1 MTGSSS
7 TEKRSLRSNYG
18 SAQKLNK
25 IIFDFDTSVT
35 INYNEKLLITT
46 TEAVPARLADS
57 LDVSLS
63 KSKKARALA
72 VPPPAS
78 PSPVPLVAKNL
89 NGGGSNSSSN
99 PEVPIKVGSNAFEL
113 FTYRDFQT
121 GRRRAA
127 DPLTYKSFEA
137 YHMFLERAE
146 RRTQT
151 SERERHANEV
161 ERLTTLLDDLE
172 GPDWRRKLLEVTAIV
187 NPNDRTELELKRERT
202 LDELRVYIAKY
213 QATRS
218 AERRLKRLKQQRER
232 RGGTGGKAECDEDP
246 GVDDFGSA
254 LDSDSDEDAYF
265 YEYVYDLP
273 SKNAIGGR
281 GQGDRKR
288 AFGVELPEMKRVD
301 FKLPEEWK
309 RKNRR

>member
-1 MTGSSS
+1 MAGSSS

-35 INYNEKLLITT
+35 INYHEKLLITTT
-46 TEAVPARLADS
+46 TEAVPARLASDGS
-57 LDVSLS
+57 VP
-63 KSKKARALA
+63 KNKNAGALA
-72 VPPPAS
+72 DLP
-78 PSPVPLVAKNL
+78 PVPLVAKTL
-89 NGGGSNSSSN
+89 NGGGSSSSN
-99 PEVPIKVGSNAFEL
+99 STSNSKAPIKVGSNAFEL

-127 DPLTYKSFEA
+127 DPLTYKPFEA
-137 YHMFLERAE
+137 YHTFLERAE

-151 SERERHANEV
+151 SERERHANEL

-187 NPNDRTELELKRERT
+187 NPNDRLELELKRERT

-232 RGGTGGKAECDEDP
+232 RGGKPGHDEDP
-246 GVDDFGSA
+246 GVDDFGPA
-254 LDSDSDEDAYF
+254 LDSDSDEDAYV

-273 SKNAIGGR
+273 NKLAND
-281 GQGDRKR
+281 DRNKDEKL
-288 AFGVELPEMKRVD
+288 AFGVNLPEMKRVD